1 MADRKENLL
10 KRLTEEGQ
18 KTLTFF
24 GGLNTAQLGQQVYG
38 DGPQWHVSDIL
49 AHLALA
55 ESLFAHYNRE
65 VLNGGLG
72 APEDFNINGFNAE
85 HTPDGRA
92 ATAAES
98 LAKFQAARAQTIAL
112 VEQMQ
117 DSDFERRAYHPYL
130 GHTSLEQILKVLYR
144 HTMLHERDIR
154 KVFESGQPIPSS
166 E

>member
-1 MADRKENLL
+1 MSQKEILL
-10 KRLTEEGQ
+10 KRLVEEGQ
-18 KTLTFF
+18 KTHTFF
-24 GGLNTAQLGQQVYG
+24 SGVSEAQLNQQVYV
-38 DGPQWHVSDIL
+38 DGPQWSVRDIL

-55 ESLFAHYNRE
+55 ESLFSVYNRD
-65 VLNGGLG
+65 VLNGGSG

-85 HTPDGRA
+85 HTPEGRA
-92 ATAAES
+92 ATVAES
-98 LAKFQAARAQTIAL
+98 LAKFQAARAETIAL

-130 GHTSLEQILKVLYR
+130 GHTTLDQILKILYR

-154 KVFESGQPIPSS
+154 KALESEQPIPSN

>member
-1 MADRKENLL
+1 MGQKENLL
-10 KRLTEEGQ
+10 KRLAEEGQ
-18 KTLTFF
+18 KTHSFF
-24 GGLNTAQLGQQVYG
+24 SGLNEAQLNQQVYV
-38 DGPQWHVSDIL
+38 DGPQWSVRDIL

-55 ESLFAHYNRE
+55 ESLFSLYNRE
-65 VLNGGLG
+65 VLNGGPG

-85 HTPDGRA
+85 HTPEGRT

-98 LAKFQAARAQTIAL
+98 LAKFQAARAENSAL

-130 GHTSLEQILKVLYR
+130 GHTTLDQILKILYR

-154 KVFESGQPIPSS
+154 KVLESGQPIPSS